1 MCIDPNPSLP
11 DEAYDVTGKV
21 KPEYMTSVVLRAY
34 PEKHSVWYATLK
46 LSIALLTKSWNNGI
60 FTLLTHERQTGT
72 RLSSQLPSLWK
83 SLRKT

>member
-1 MCIDPNPSLP
+1 MCIDPNDFALP

-46 LSIALLTKSWNNGI
+46 LSIAIDEGLK
-60 FTLLTHERQTGT
+60 
-72 RLSSQLPSLWK
+72 
-83 SLRKT
+83 

>member
-1 MCIDPNPSLP
+1 MCIDPNDFALP

-46 LSIALLTKSWNNGI
+46 LSIAIDEGLKY
-60 FTLLTHERQTGT
+60 
-72 RLSSQLPSLWK
+72 
-83 SLRKT
+83 